1 MSLGYSLVK
10 LVLKIR
16 GEKKSWSQNPI
27 DYLKKRK
34 EDIHVPSKRLLK
46 GNTFQTKTVLETKV
60 TEIIPITPANEFLL
74 LYCPGGAF
82 IYGPTEN
89 NWGSIA
95 KIVKQTKTN
104 AWMVDYPKAPENK
117 IDVITKNIYA
127 VYNEAL
133 KTYHPSKIIFI
144 GDSVGGNLLVSLT
157 QRLIREQKELP
168 NRLILITPML
178 DASVSNPKIK
188 DIEHIDPIMS
198 YNGVYSA
205 KKMCA
210 GNFSLKDPMIS
221 PIYGSLKNLPPIH
234 IFMATHDILTPDQ
247 EVFIDK
253 IKEEGSSIEVIVGEG
268 MPHIWPLLPVF
279 KEGADA
285 RKRISIIIN
294 AAIVNEK

>member
-34 EDIHVPSKRLLK
+34 EDIRVPSKRLLK
-46 GNTFQTKTVLETKV
+46 GNTFQTKTVLQTTV
-60 TEIIPITPANEFLL
+60 TEIIPTKPANEFLL

-95 KIVKQTKTN
+95 KVVKQTQTK
-104 AWMVDYPKAPENK
+104 AWVIDYPKAPENK

-127 VYNEAL
+127 TYHEAL
-133 KTYHPSKIIFI
+133 KIYDPSKIILI

-157 QRLIREQKELP
+157 QRLIKEQKELA

-210 GNFSLKDPMIS
+210 GDFSLKDPIIS
-221 PIYGSLKNLPPIH
+221 PVYGSLKNLPPVH
-234 IFMATHDILTPDQ
+234 IFMATHDILMPDQ
-247 EVFIDK
+247 LVFINK
-253 IKEEGSSIEVIVGEG
+253 IKERGSFIEVIVGEG

-285 RKRISIIIN
+285 RKKIAKIIN
-294 AAIVNEK
+294 TAILNEK

>member
-144 GDSVGGNLLVSLT
+144 GDSVGGNLQVSLT

-188 DIEHIDPIMS
+188 
-198 YNGVYSA
+198 VYSA